1 MSLSRNFADS
11 MSESLKHIVASE
23 TLSTVETKGVLVQ
36 VSLQVMSADAMID
49 AANPILGQ
57 APKALNRVSVGIA
70 RDKDFTRVMDA
81 LVLVAHRFQR
91 IVRDIFISKNR
102 AVRHGP
108 LDNVGHQRCGLRIR
122 HDPGDDS
129 AFAFD
134 HAKNGS
140 FTSPAGAVM
149 LAFARVFV
157 LLQTTVKTFVSFNL
171 AGQFRAIVAFVQH
184 RANLLE
190 YTPCGFIGD
199 AKLPFQLLRT
209 DSAPRAG
216 HQIHRIEP
224 ELQRGGRILEDRAAH
239 RMFVMSAKLAAIGR
253 ARRGTMMLGYLLAFR
268 AENAVWIE
276 PFNELFKASCIV
288 WIFALEL
295 NQGIGA
301 VGNARTYRV
310 IAIDLAHTTRVAEDG
325 TGVKGILTLIRT
337 VPEIACNACAGVRIC
352 A

>member
-1 MSLSRNFADS
+1 MG
-11 MSESLKHIVASE
+11 ESLKHIVASE

-157 LLQTTVKTFVSFNL
+157 LLQTTVKTFVGFNL
-171 AGQFRAIVAFVQH
+171 ARQFSAIVAFVQH

-190 YTPCGFIGD
+190 YSPCGFIGD

-209 DSAPRAG
+209 DSAPRRS
-216 HQIHRIEP
+216 HQKYGVKP
-224 ELQRGGRILEDRAAH
+224 EFQRRGRILEDRPAH
-239 RMFVMSAKLAAIGR
+239 RMLVMPAILTGIGRTLGNAVMSRNALAFWTEDAVR
-253 ARRGTMMLGYLLAFR
+253 VKPVFQPFQARRIIWELALKFHHRER
-268 AENAVWIE
+268 AIRSAEADGI
-276 PFNELFKASCIV
+276 IT
-288 WIFALEL
+288 IRFAH
-295 NQGIGA
+295 I
-301 VGNARTYRV
+301 
-310 IAIDLAHTTRVAEDG
+310 
-325 TGVKGILTLIRT
+325 
-337 VPEIACNACAGVRIC
+337 
-352 A
+352 